1 MHRFR
6 IAPEDAPLGRA
17 RLSEEEK
24 QHALKVL
31 RLASGDP
38 VEATDGCGRA
48 WEGVMDI
55 DGEDAF
61 ILLGA
66 PKPST
71 EAPVRLTVY
80 MGIPKGEKLELI
92 AQKLTE
98 LGCARLVP
106 VRMERSVAK
115 IAPGEADKKL
125 SRARRI
131 SAEAIKQCGRQAE
144 MEIADPIDFGILK
157 EELPLCGRS
166 FFMWEKASGDRLAD
180 FFEREPLLNDIGCVI
195 GPEGGISDKEAEALC
210 ACGAL
215 PVTMGPRILRA
226 ETAAIAACAQI
237 MTLWGDM

>member
-6 IAPEDAPLGRA
+6 IAPEDATLGRA

-31 RLASGDP
+31 RLVSGDP

-66 PKPST
+66 KKPST

-144 MEIADPIDFGILK
+144 MEIADPMARCST
-157 EELPLCGRS
+157 PRS
-166 FFMWEKASGDRLAD
+166 TT
-180 FFEREPLLNDIGCVI
+180 P
-195 GPEGGISDKEAEALC
+195 
-210 ACGAL
+210 
-215 PVTMGPRILRA
+215 
-226 ETAAIAACAQI
+226 
-237 MTLWGDM
+237 

>member
-1 MHRFR
+1 MHRFF
-6 IAPEDAPLGRA
+6 A
-17 RLSEEEK
+17 RQTGESAAELLPEEEA
-24 QHALKVL
+24 HALKVL

-55 DGEDAF
+55 HGEDAF

-157 EELPLCGRS
+157 KELPLCRRS

-195 GPEGGISDKEAEALC
+195 GPEGGMTPAEVEAMRAF
-210 ACGAL
+210 GGRT
-215 PVTMGPRILRA
+215 VTLGPRILRT
-226 ETAAIAACAQI
+226 ETAAVVSAALAMQ
-237 MTLWGDM
+237 LWGDI